1 MEEGKGRRVE
11 WGVGGGRER
20 EEGKRPMKFEWGTG
34 EHFECLEVE
43 KKFDWWTGKFPSK
56 VSWLWFYAACIP
68 NMVLYVTCVVPVTV
82 FNMGEICVY
91 NTGLYIPKLL
101 CNNLHTQLYR
111 R

>member
-34 EHFECLEVE
+34 EHFECLEVG
-43 KKFDWWTGKFPSK
+43 KKFDWGTGKFPSK

-68 NMVLYVTCVVPVTV
+68 NMVLYVTCVVLLFSVP
-82 FNMGEICVY
+82 ILRHI
-91 NTGLYIPKLL
+91 LYQMKKLSD
-101 CNNLHTQLYR
+101 
-111 R
+111 